1 MVLKIAA
8 FQVVHSHLLPATI
21 LDTVQIAVVLIRSL
35 AAVGLG
41 HGVRS
46 EIMPGNGYR

>member
-8 FQVVHSHLLPATI
+8 FQVVHSLLLPATI
-21 LDTVQIAVVLIRSL
+21 LDTVQIAVVLIMSL

-46 EIMPGNGYR
+46 EILLDNGYR

>member
-8 FQVVHSHLLPATI
+8 FQVVHSLLLPATI

-35 AAVGLG
+35 AAVGLA

-46 EIMPGNGYR
+46 EIMPDNGYR